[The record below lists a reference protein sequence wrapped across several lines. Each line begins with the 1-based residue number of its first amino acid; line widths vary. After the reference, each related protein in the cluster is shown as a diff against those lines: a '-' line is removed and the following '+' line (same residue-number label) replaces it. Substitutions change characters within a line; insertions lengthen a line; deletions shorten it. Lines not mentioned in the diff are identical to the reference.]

1 MINQKQL
8 SELYRAMT
16 GSTVHQVKPDPVQQD
31 RWQRSKITEYA
42 FKHDGKVS

>member
-16 GSTVHQVKPDPVQQD
+16 GKSMYIQENAVPAMPEQ
-31 RWQRSKITEYA
+31 RWQPARVQEYG
-42 FKHDGKVS
+42 FMDEVR

>member
-16 GSTVHQVKPDPVQQD
+16 GRTVYQIKADPVVQE
-31 RWQRSKITEYA
+31 RWQRARTTEYA